1 MSRSNYDPDEAARA
15 GPPRSGRWD
24 FNPASSTQV
33 KFASSLSDLARF
45 KSTVKSAC
53 KEYVQSGDSAEFC
66 RIVNSLGMS
75 VYHQD
80 LPHILIKYRSETYTH
95 TQTLTRTV
103 SDLTR

>member
-1 MSRSNYDPDEAARA
+1 M
-15 GPPRSGRWD
+15 
-24 FNPASSTQV
+24 

-80 LPHILIKYRSETYTH
+80 LPHILIKYRSDIR
-95 TQTLTRTV
+95 TRARTRID
-103 SDLTR
+103 SDLTGYQSSQQTWLIILLILPLCSLCVLFPSAST

>member
-1 MSRSNYDPDEAARA
+1 
-15 GPPRSGRWD
+15 
-24 FNPASSTQV
+24 V

-80 LPHILIKYRSETYTH
+80 LPHILIKYRSETYTRAR
-95 TQTLTRTV
+95 TRIDLD
-103 SDLTR
+103 SDLTG